1 MTRIPTWVSALIAGV
16 AIGAVATVGVRKPW
30 SDPAAL
36 GRAILAQPMKRW
48 EAPPRIPITL
58 PDAPD
63 VEKRLEP
70 GPTVE
75 VPTLQPKSAKDQSKL
90 ERETGLD
97 LDKERIVARKDLPKV
112 KDGGTI
118 TGHVPKDGGP
128 VELTIVARPESWSE
142 WDPEWE
148 SGLVAARELG
158 LESGW
163 GPLGWVTWSPGR
175 FWKIRPIVGGMLGSH
190 ICSRGCVVVGGVARF
205 E

>member
-1 MTRIPTWVSALIAGV
+1 MRSRLLWLVVGTSLGV
-16 AIGAVATVGVRKPW
+16 GAILWAWKPW
-30 SDPAAL
+30 ASPVAA
-36 GRAILAQPMKRW
+36 GRLILAEPM
-48 EAPPRIPITL
+48 PRMELDPRLPVTL

-75 VPTLQPKSAKDQSKL
+75 VPTLQPKSAKDQRKI

-97 LDKERIVARKDLPKV
+97 LDKERIVARKDLPRAPE
-112 KDGGTI
+112 GGTI

-128 VELTIVARPESWSE
+128 VELTIVARPESWRE

-148 SGLVAARELG
+148 AGLVAARELG
-158 LESGW
+158 LESDW
-163 GPLGWVTWSPGR
+163 GPLGWFTWSPGR
-175 FWKIRPIVGGMLGSH
+175 IWKIRPVVGGMLGDH